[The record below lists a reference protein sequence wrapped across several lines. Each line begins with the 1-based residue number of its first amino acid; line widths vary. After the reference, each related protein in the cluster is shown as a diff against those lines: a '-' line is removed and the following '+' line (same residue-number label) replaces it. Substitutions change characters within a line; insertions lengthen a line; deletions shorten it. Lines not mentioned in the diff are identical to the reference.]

1 ELSRVSCLL
10 PPQKPTRHISRASI
24 LANNKLGL
32 TNEANMVGRGRP
44 MQVALVARN
53 IHLYYKQPGPGEKE
67 VWGAADIEEL
77 VFTAVERFRS
87 TPIPGRIWHMD
98 INHARP
104 RDVKNIVESVDCDL
118 VGSVYRHHLLARKCG
133 FLMTLDSW
141 AFPHRTLTSL
151 LSINPSTLSQVM

>member
-1 ELSRVSCLL
+1 
-10 PPQKPTRHISRASI
+10 
-24 LANNKLGL
+24 
-32 TNEANMVGRGRP
+32 MVGRGLP

-53 IHLYYKQPGPGEKE
+53 IHLYYKKPGPGEKE

-77 VFTAVERFRS
+77 VFTAVERFQG
-87 TPIPGRIWHMD
+87 TPILGRIWHMD

-141 AFPHRTLTSL
+141 APKKMIEVL
-151 LSINPSTLSQVM
+151 